1 MTGQIREMDGKVVV
15 GLSGEADL
23 DRAPEIRKLML
34 EAVARGKDV
43 VVDLTRITYI
53 DSSGIASLVEALQ
66 AAGKAGTG
74 FSLAAV
80 CPEAMRVFKLA
91 RLDIVFTIH
100 PDLKTA
106 LAAKG

>member
-1 MTGQIREMDGKVVV
+1 
-15 GLSGEADL
+15 
-23 DRAPEIRKLML
+23 ML
-34 EAVARGKDV
+34 EAVARGKDT

-91 RLDIVFTIH
+91 RLDIVFPTWCSFAPVQSQLDRLNPSPLSDIAENAVSFSYRH
-100 PDLKTA
+100 QQ
-106 LAAKG
+106 